1 MENPMAAVRQN
12 TDMMYG
18 RRRKTPYE
26 IAEEN
31 RQAASGARTDELGL
45 RRQIAQQS
53 SLDARAAQESQ
64 QQYGMTR
71 DAAQNR
77 HAERMGYIGQGI
89 TPPADETMARK
100 PAGPNPVDVAN
111 NVRQHMRQRQEMA
124 DKLKTGWRP
133 SVTYGG
139 EKVFANDNGGVQAT
153 AGQMQTGALANQA
166 SQLEDVQQSNIRGME
181 AMKRATGA
189 LRTPVE
195 AMNGTQL
202 SPQQAIQ
209 GVQLDQ
215 AAGGMNRS
223 GGEVWRDQQVNA
235 KLMGE
240 SGDIGRLE
248 RDQALQ
254 SRLELAQQANQL
266 IGPNQAELQG
276 RMADRGVSSP
286 PLGPMAVDQPQA
298 VAQEAQLSPQIAQ
311 WREDNPMAVE
321 AGMQPPDYMTPTAFQ
336 GQAGPTGT
344 PQAQAQGF
352 DNTALMDRNQQI
364 MDRLKQ
370 QLADLQAQQAQTAQ
384 PKGGTI
390 IPGGA
395 ADRAERSMK
404 LKEAESRRQDQAMNT
419 TLQAQLLAPHVT
431 QAIANIPTNSPEAM
445 VAGVRNALLL
455 GGTPEEKLKIG
466 IAIRSLP
473 WYGTA
478 PEATRAAIENVF
490 NPQVGAPLPAATAQ
504 PAQPAND
511 YRKGWGIPPLHPE
524 LINPIMG
531 GAEQSI
537 TDAYRNLR
545 EKKGR

>member
-1 MENPMAAVRQN
+1 
-12 TDMMYG
+12 
-18 RRRKTPYE
+18 
-26 IAEEN
+26 
-31 RQAASGARTDELGL
+31 
-45 RRQIAQQS
+45 
-53 SLDARAAQESQ
+53 
-64 QQYGMTR
+64 
-71 DAAQNR
+71 
-77 HAERMGYIGQGI
+77 
-89 TPPADETMARK
+89 
-100 PAGPNPVDVAN
+100 VDVAN
-111 NVRQHMRQRQEMA
+111 NIRLHMRQRQEMA

-153 AGQMQTGALANQA
+153 QGQMRYGQMRNQE
-166 SQLEDVQQSNIRGME
+166 SMLDDVKQSNIRGME
-181 AMKRATGA
+181 AFRNAMSGAAPAVSDVRSRMAGGASQNDAMAARMGATGTA
-189 LRTPVE
+189 EGSTDR
-195 AMNGTQL
+195 NGEIIGMMARRAGQHLDSIDFAQEQQL
-202 SPQQAIQ
+202 SDAME
-209 GVQLDQ
+209 G
-215 AAGGMNRS
+215 NRLTPAM
-223 GGEVWRDQQVNA
+223 E
-235 KLMGE
+235 
-240 SGDIGRLE
+240 
-248 RDQALQ
+248 
-254 SRLELAQQANQL
+254 
-266 IGPNQAELQG
+266 AELQG
-276 RMADRGVSSP
+276 RIADRGSP
-286 PLGPMAVDQPQA
+286 TRPLGPMAVDQPQA

-344 PQAQAQGF
+344 PEAQAQGF
-352 DNTALMDRNQQI
+352 DNTALMGRNQQI

-370 QLADLQAQQAQTAQ
+370 QLADLQAQQAQAAQ

-395 ADRAERSMK
+395 ADRAERMLK
-404 LKEAESRRQDQAMNT
+404 LREAESGRADRAISATM
-419 TLQAQLLAPHVT
+419 QAQPLAPHVS

-511 YRKGWGIPPLHPE
+511 YRKGWGIPALLPE
-524 LINPIMG
+524 LTNPIMG